1 MKKAPVGDCWLKNTE
16 NLGDKKEKDL
26 DFQMISDS
34 SNEHVNKQLS
44 GVLGNPRLVVCTL
57 VLNAN

>member
-1 MKKAPVGDCWLKNTE
+1 MKKVPVGDCWLKHTE

-34 SNEHVNKQLS
+34 SDEHVDKQLS
-44 GVLGNPRLVVCTL
+44 RVLGNP
-57 VLNAN
+57 